1 MSFASRSSYHGFGFV
16 RSRGFVSKNNNEFE
30 VTAYQT
36 QLRGLAMQLE
46 RQETKL
52 CRLCKAIT
60 IEKMKHV
67 TVNGK
72 YNKKDYGFAHHASWV
87 DLKNSGNRGCRLCF
101 IFYNISILAAGSEQ
115 SLAAGFS
122 SIGDSYIRLSLN
134 PVDRG
139 VINLSCGE
147 SPWSCQLGLCI
158 NQGNASLS
166 SAETL
171 NLICQLSGS
180 SSTCRS
186 SDMMRSVELDPS
198 SAASF
203 LKVNHWLRDCEQNH
217 EHCDFPANPPLP
229 TRVIDVGS
237 CTELQL
243 VHLHASKGQSG
254 RYIALSHIWG
264 KTETL
269 RTTTDTITE
278 RMQGIVLSEMPTS
291 FRDAVIVTRRLGIQY
306 LWIDSLCILQ
316 DSATDWENEAMK
328 MGEVYRNSVLTISA
342 SSATNSHVGFL
353 IARNPSDQ
361 LTCDLK
367 HLVTDGGDGERV
379 QVVWPA
385 PVTGD
390 NHINVRGWTLQELVL
405 SPRVLHYTILR
416 DRINGQMIWQCQTHT
431 EAENGSRTSII
442 GVLSQKIK
450 QVLKIVAK
458 DSRLITTVYKCWYYL
473 ARQYSHRR
481 LSYATDK
488 LPALSG
494 LAAEFRNFTGDSY
507 LAGLWRGD
515 LVGGL
520 LWAASTTDRLRRTK
534 EYRAPSWSWASVE
547 GEIYYEGIL
556 AWDIEDLRVPRRF
569 EIEVLDAQTNLAGS
583 NRFGAV
589 LGGYIKV
596 RGFLKTTSFSR
607 IATSLDWSYQISP
620 FDSGISV
627 GRARFDEGD
636 PPTEELVW
644 LLLVSKEEHFHRQW
658 QFQTKP
664 NGLVM
669 LPTAHE
675 LEFTRVGIFELHEGF
690 MDWLDDC
697 VNTQVIT
704 LI

>member
-1 MSFASRSSYHGFGFV
+1 MSFGSHSSYHGFGFV
-16 RSRGFVSKNNNEFE
+16 RLRGFVGENSNEFD
-30 VTAYQT
+30 VTAYRT

-46 RQETKL
+46 RQEMKL

-60 IEKMKHV
+60 IEKMKRI
-67 TVNGK
+67 TV
-72 YNKKDYGFAHHASWV
+72 KDKHNQKDDGYAHHASWV
-87 DLKNSGNRGCRLCF
+87 DLKNSGDRGCQLCF
-101 IFYNISILAAGSEQ
+101 ILYNISLFAAGSEQ
-115 SLAAGFS
+115 SLAASFG
-122 SIGDSYIRLSLN
+122 SINDSYIRLRLN

-139 VINLSCGE
+139 VIMLSCGE
-147 SPWSCQLGLCI
+147 SPWFGQLGLCI
-158 NQGNASLS
+158 NQGNAPLAP
-166 SAETL
+166 AEML

-180 SSTCRS
+180 PSTCQS
-186 SDMMRSVELDPS
+186 SDIMRSVELDPS

-203 LKVNHWLRDCEQNH
+203 LKVNQWLRDCEQNH
-217 EHCDFPANPPLP
+217 ERCNFPANPPLP

-237 CTELQL
+237 CTDLQHP
-243 VHLHASKGQSG
+243 HLHASKGQCG
-254 RYIALSHIWG
+254 RYIALSHVWG
-264 KTETL
+264 KAETL
-269 RTTTDTITE
+269 TTTTDTITE

-291 FRDAVIVTRRLGIQY
+291 FRDAVTVTRRLGIQY

-328 MGEVYRNSVLTISA
+328 MGEVYKNSVLTISA

-353 IARNPSDQ
+353 IARNPFDQ
-361 LTCDLK
+361 LTCDLQ
-367 HLVTDGGDGERV
+367 HLVPNGENAERV

-385 PVTGD
+385 PVIGD
-390 NHINVRGWTLQELVL
+390 NHINVRGWTLQELIL
-405 SPRVLHYTILR
+405 SPRVLHYTISR
-416 DRINGQMIWQCQTHT
+416 ERFTGQTIWQCQTHT
-431 EAENGSRTSII
+431 EAENGSRTFIL

-450 QVLKIVAK
+450 QILKIVAEG
-458 DSRLITTVYKCWYYL
+458 SRSITAIYKCWYYL
-473 ARQYSHRR
+473 TRQYSHRR
-481 LSYATDK
+481 LSYASDK

-494 LAAEFRNFTGDSY
+494 LAAEFRNYTGDSY
-507 LAGLWRGD
+507 LAGLWKGD
-515 LVGGL
+515 LAGGL
-520 LWAASTTDRLRRTK
+520 LWAASTTDRLRRTT

-556 AWDIEDLRVPRRF
+556 AWDIGDLGVPRRF
-569 EIEVLDAQTNLAGS
+569 EVEVLDAQTKLAGL
-583 NRFGAV
+583 NHFGAV
-589 LGGYIKV
+589 HGGYIKV

-607 IATSLDWSYQISP
+607 IANSLDWSYSISP

-644 LLLVSKEEHFHRQW
+644 LLLVSKEEHFHHQW

-697 VNTQVIT
+697 VDTQVIS
-704 LI
+704 II